1 MEMTAPLA
9 IRRAYPAGSRLELA
23 PAPDGWPLRRFDWPA
38 EGTPK
43 GSILFQGGRGDI
55 IEKYLELFHHWHG
68 RGWNVVAFDWR
79 GQGGS
84 GRLAADPNVGHC
96 PDFGIWIDDLSA
108 FATDWTARTPGPH
121 IVMGHSMGGH
131 LVLRALAEK
140 RITPDAAV
148 LVAPMLGFETGPLPL
163 RLVAWGV
170 RQLARLWPTRAAWK
184 ANERPASGRTSRQE
198 LLTSDADRYS
208 DELWWKKEKP
218 ELELGPP
225 SLKWLEQAYGSAVFL
240 ERAQGV
246 ESISIP
252 VLFIGTFGDRLVSP
266 AAIPRFAAR
275 IPNSTLK
282 MFDRGVAHEILRE
295 RDGPRDEAIALIDA
309 QLDKIKAKK

>member
-1 MEMTAPLA
+1 MSSPLN
-9 IRRAYPAGSRLELA
+9 IRRAYPAGARLDFV

-38 EGTPK
+38 EEEPQ

-68 RGWNVVAFDWR
+68 RGWNVTAFDWR

-84 GRLAADPNVGHC
+84 GRLAHDPHVGHC
-96 PDFGIWIDDLSA
+96 LDFGVWIDDLAA
-108 FATDWTARTPGPH
+108 FASDWTARSAGPH
-121 IVMGHSMGGH
+121 IIMGHSMGGH

-148 LVAPMLGFETGPLPL
+148 LIAPMLGFETGPLPL
-163 RLVAWGV
+163 RVVAWAV
-170 RQLARLWPTRAAWK
+170 RQLARLWPERVAWK
-184 ANERPASGRTSRQE
+184 VNERPAPRNASRQKF
-198 LLTSDADRYS
+198 LTSDIDRYS
-208 DELWWKKEKP
+208 DELWWKQEKP

-225 SLKWLEQAYGSAVFL
+225 SLKWLEQAYGSAVAL
-240 ERAQGV
+240 ESSAGISQ
-246 ESISIP
+246 ISIP
-252 VLFIGTFGDRLVSP
+252 VLVLGTLGDELVSP

-282 MFDRGVAHEILRE
+282 MFDASVAHEILRE

-309 QLDKIKAKK
+309 HLDRIKAKA